1 MKKLLNT
8 LFITTQE
15 TYLARD
21 GDNVL
26 VRVDHEIRAR
36 FPIHTLAGIVCF
48 GVVNAS
54 PPLMQL
60 CAESGVALSFLT
72 ENGRFMAGVHGE
84 VYGNILLRREQYR
97 RADCEEKSLFIA
109 RPIVAAKIANQRAV
123 LQRALRDHGTGE
135 SDDGWAEVERATPRL
150 QRLAEAALRCPALA
164 ALRGV
169 EGEAAGIY
177 FSVFDRLI
185 TAQKEDFYFRERS
198 RRPPLDPMNALLSFL
213 YTLLAHDI
221 AAACQAN
228 GLDPFAGFLHRDRP
242 GRQSLAL
249 DLMEELRPHLAD
261 RLALSLVNRRQV
273 APGGFRKTES
283 GAIEMQDDTRKT
295 VLTAWQERKRE
306 EIQHAF
312 LNEKIAIGLI
322 PHCQSLLLAR
332 HLRGD
337 LDAYPAFLWK

>member
-8 LFITTQE
+8 LYITTQE
-15 TYLARD
+15 TYLARE
-21 GDNVL
+21 GENVL
-26 VRVDHEIRAR
+26 IRVKQETKAR

-60 CAESGVALSFLT
+60 CAENGVALSFLT

-84 VYGNILLRREQYR
+84 TRGNILLRREQYR
-97 RADCEEKSLFIA
+97 RSGNEDESLAVA

-135 SDDGWAEVERATPRL
+135 SDDGWAEVERAAPRL

-177 FSVFDRLI
+177 FGVFDRLI
-185 TAQKEDFYFRERS
+185 TAQKDDFCFRERS
-198 RRPPLDPMNALLSFL
+198 RRPPLDRVNALLSFL
-213 YTLLAHDI
+213 YVLLAHDV
-221 AAACQAN
+221 AAACESN
-228 GLDPFAGFLHRDRP
+228 GLDPCAGFLHRDRP
-242 GRQSLAL
+242 GRKSLAL

-261 RLALSLVNRRQV
+261 RLALSLINRRQV
-273 APGGFRKTES
+273 APAGFRITET
-283 GAIEMQDDTRKT
+283 GAVEMDADTRKT
-295 VLTAWQERKRE
+295 VLVAWQERKRE
-306 EIQHAF
+306 ELGHPF
-312 LNEKIAIGLI
+312 LDEKIHIGLI
-322 PHCQSLLLAR
+322 PHCQTLLLAR

-337 LDAYPAFLWK
+337 LDTYPPFLWK